1 LGILQPYLKKEL
13 SLIRFFFNNQLFL
26 NISNLKP
33 QVLERF
39 NDLFNFEP
47 KLVLNEDYCNTFTDK
62 IKEWS
67 NFNDNF
73 RIMATSQLENFS
85 NLSDAAKSR
94 FSIVQTSEY
103 KEKEKKIFYK
113 LYYKD
118 IPSKLYAFVVEF
130 KKNFKKKDI
139 YFSYIIKIISLYKK
153 LCLQNTKYEEEMKAI
168 EERNLALSIYKALYP
183 LMINEKKRKN
193 FYIL

>member
-1 LGILQPYLKKEL
+1 MGILQPYLKKEL

-103 KEKEKKIFYK
+103 KEEEKKIFQ
-113 LYYKD
+113 
-118 IPSKLYAFVVEF
+118 
-130 KKNFKKKDI
+130 NF
-139 YFSYIIKIISLYKK
+139 IIKIYL
-153 LCLQNTKYEEEMKAI
+153 LN
-168 EERNLALSIYKALYP
+168 
-183 LMINEKKRKN
+183 
-193 FYIL
+193 YILL